1 MSKTF
6 KCVTLVGT
14 STTGYEDA
22 IQNAITDASVS
33 LRNLCWFEVGEL
45 RGRVENDKVT
55 EYQLKL
61 QVGFRVETS

>member
-22 IQNAITDASVS
+22 IQNAITDAAVS
-33 LRNLCWFEVGEL
+33 LRNLC
-45 RGRVENDKVT
+45 
-55 EYQLKL
+55 
-61 QVGFRVETS
+61 